1 MSTARY
7 LKFAYAQDNLLH
19 LPVGNTADGKM
30 KLCWDCKKL
39 TYQDHLKAQA
49 RMAERAKAK
58 REAVTMVPTFAVK
71 RKNEKSEKGQK
82 RWMGAK

>member
-1 MSTARY
+1 MNTARY
-7 LKFAYAQDNLLH
+7 LNL
-19 LPVGNTADGKM
+19 
-30 KLCWDCKKL
+30 KKL

-49 RMAERAKAK
+49 RMTERAKAK

-71 RKNEKSEKGQK
+71 RKNEKSERWQK